1 MVIQT
6 LTGLR
11 TLGTVAIVGSL
22 LMGSPALGNPLAP
35 MAASEAMLLAD
46 MHGKSDMSDHE
57 DHMEGSMD
65 DMDMM
70 DMGASHH
77 LHMDLKAVQ
86 GFYDL
91 INNSTDPDFAT
102 NAAAVID
109 VNWKSEPMSRSGDGL
124 TGFIQSVQGLGQ
136 MIPDV
141 QWTPQEILKDGNRYI
156 VRSIATGTPVK
167 PFLGVQPTGNSF
179 EVMSIDIHTVENGKI
194 VHSYHV
200 EEWAKAVQQL
210 QAP

>member
-35 MAASEAMLLAD
+35 MAASEAMLLA
-46 MHGKSDMSDHE
+46 
-57 DHMEGSMD
+57 